1 MLADYHIHP
10 MAHQRKALSEEDI
23 CLFVEQ
29 GRCMGLSEMGFSD
42 HDWFAEGYDFAPFL
56 AAKKRYQGVMELRA
70 GIEVDYKPQGEAE
83 TARFLRLF
91 PYDYVIGSVHFL
103 DDWEFDN
110 ELFAGRFQERG
121 ADELYL
127 AYFAMQERLLRA
139 GYDILGHM
147 DLIKIF
153 GLRSR
158 APVERL
164 AAPLLAAI
172 AESGMTVEIN
182 TNGLY
187 KPVGEMYPQK
197 KLLEELFARDVPV
210 TFGSDAHRAE
220 DVGRN
225 LALAREA
232 AKSCGYNK
240 IAGFSGRRRYFLP
253 L

>member
-10 MAHQRKALSEEDI
+10 MAHQKKALSEEDI
-23 CLFVEQ
+23 ALFVEQ
-29 GRCMGLSEMGFSD
+29 GRRMGLSEMGFSD

-56 AAKKRYQGVMELRA
+56 AAKKRYMGVMELRA
-70 GIEVDYKPQGEAE
+70 GIEVDYTPQSEAE
-83 TARFLRLF
+83 TARILSLF

-103 DDWEFDN
+103 DGWEFDN
-110 ELFAGRFQERG
+110 EAFISRFAEFQ
-121 ADELYL
+121 ANELYL
-127 AYFAMQERLLRA
+127 AYFTMQERLLRA
-139 GYDILGHM
+139 RYDILGHM
-147 DLIKIF
+147 DLIKVF
-153 GLRSR
+153 GLRSSQ
-158 APVERL
+158 PVEKL
-164 AAPLLAAI
+164 AAPLLRAVAA
-172 AESGMTVEIN
+172 SGITVEIN

-197 KLLEELFARDVPV
+197 KLIKELFALDVPV

-220 DVGRN
+220 DAGRD

-232 AKSCGYNK
+232 AKSCGYAK